1 MTNLPSAP
9 TDVIRVLLDCRMSS
23 WTGVGR
29 YSVGLARALARRDD
43 VEVVLAVAAGD
54 TSPVP
59 DAATLVAQRHPF
71 SLAGAR
77 ELGRIVRAAAPD
89 ITHCLHFPTP
99 SPAPHPLV
107 VTMHDLAP
115 LLVAGIMPSPLKRAV
130 YRTLNARAVRVA
142 DRLVTDSAFSLTQ
155 IERVF
160 PRAAGRITSIPLAA
174 DDFSGGP
181 HEPLAPPLAGLATSP
196 YLLSMGSTRPHKNL
210 PTLLRAFEHL
220 APSHPGLRLL
230 LVGADA
236 PGYVAEH
243 LPGAP
248 DSVRERVVFTGHVA
262 DGELRTLMAGAAA
275 FAFPSRFE
283 GFGLPPLEAMALGA
297 PVVVA
302 RAASLPE
309 VVGDAA
315 LLVEPGDPD
324 ALAAALERILGD
336 AALLDR
342 LVSAGLARATEFTWA
357 ATAEA
362 TVAVYREVMGS

>member
-1 MTNLPSAP
+1 
-9 TDVIRVLLDCRMSS
+9 MSS

-29 YSVGLARALARRDD
+29 YSVGLARALARCDD
-43 VEVVLAVAAGD
+43 VEVVLALAAGD

-59 DAATLVAQRHPF
+59 VAETHVAQRHPF
-71 SLAGAR
+71 SPAGAR
-77 ELGRIVRAAAPD
+77 ELGRIVRAASPD
-89 ITHCLHFPTP
+89 VTHCLHFPTP
-99 SPAPHPLV
+99 SPAPRPLV

-115 LLVAGIMPSPLKRAV
+115 LLVTGIMPSRFKRAV

-142 DRLVTDSAFSLTQ
+142 DRLVTDSAFSLAQ

-174 DDFSGGP
+174 DDFSAGP
-181 HEPLAPPLAGLATSP
+181 CEPLAPPLSALTAEP
-196 YLLSMGSTRPHKNL
+196 YLLSMGSTRPHKDL
-210 PTLLRAFEHL
+210 PTLLHAFEQL
-220 APSHPGLRLL
+220 ASVRPNVRLL
-230 LVGADA
+230 LVGAEA
-236 PGYVAEH
+236 PGYVAAQ
-243 LPGAP
+243 LPAAP
-248 DSVRERVVFTGHVA
+248 DSVRERVAFTGRVA
-262 DGELRTLMAGAAA
+262 DGELRTLMAGAIA

-336 AALLDR
+336 PALRER
-342 LVSAGLARATEFTWA
+342 LVLAGLARAAEFTWA

-362 TVAVYREVMGS
+362 TVAAYREVMGS